1 MSAIMEK
8 TSPNAPATPGEFGP
22 RRMTYDE
29 FLAWEHPGIA
39 EWVDGEV
46 SLMSVTLEH
55 QRIVEFLSRFMG
67 LFVQILRLGE
77 VHTAPFVMRAAP
89 GGSGREPDLAFV
101 STEHRERVTSR
112 QLTGPADLVIE
123 VISEESVSRDRSDKF
138 DEYQDAGVR
147 EYWVIDSRP
156 NRRRADFY
164 FLDDTGRYRPVP
176 IADDGTYHSAML
188 PGFWLNV
195 EWLWAEDPD
204 ALTALAQVIGP
215 DRLIEAVQAKSRM

>member
-1 MSAIMEK
+1 MGALMES
-8 TSPNAPATPGEFGP
+8 TSPTAPATAAPGSS

-55 QRIVEFLSRFMG
+55 QRIVEFLSRLMG
-67 LFVQILRLGE
+67 LFVQVLRLGE

-101 STEHRERVTSR
+101 SAENRERVTSR
-112 QLTGPADLVIE
+112 QIAGPADLVIE
-123 VISEESVSRDRSDKF
+123 VISEESVTRDRSDKF

-156 NRRRADFY
+156 NRQRADFY
-164 FLDDTGRYRPVP
+164 VLDASGRYRPNP
-176 IADDGTYHSAML
+176 IAEDGTYRSAVL

-195 EWLWAEDPD
+195 DCLWDEEPD
-204 ALTALAQVIGP
+204 ALKAVAQVIGP
-215 DRLIEAVQAKSRM
+215 ERLIAAIQAGSRP